1 MVNDNKKH
9 TIYSVYMV
17 KMTTKYGAIS
27 IKIPQNQFY
36 LFQTTIYPF
45 GVNKNDYSEFRA
57 IYTYNMT

>member
-27 IKIPQNQFY
+27 IKIP
-36 LFQTTIYPF
+36 
-45 GVNKNDYSEFRA
+45 
-57 IYTYNMT
+57 